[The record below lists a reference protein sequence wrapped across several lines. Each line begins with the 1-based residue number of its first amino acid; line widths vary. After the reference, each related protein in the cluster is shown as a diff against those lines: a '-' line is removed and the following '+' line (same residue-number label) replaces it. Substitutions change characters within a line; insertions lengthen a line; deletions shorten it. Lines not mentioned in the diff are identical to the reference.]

1 MCIKWGNEAGR
12 GIPGDSEVLAAEL
25 SGQVQGNT
33 PAGLPGRIER
43 YAAAHKRAVE
53 MARYVVELAVGQG
66 TCWSGRWLHRLAEKL
81 LKCGD
86 YLVFRMYPRI
96 DRVRLH
102 AAQFC
107 HVHHLCPL
115 CAICRGAK
123 LLRLYLA
130 RFELLLME
138 YPKASGYFVTLTV
151 KDGADLLERFGHL
164 SSNMQRLIARRRDHQ
179 SGFVGSQLVGVLGG
193 VGAYEFKRGSGS
205 GLWHPHYH
213 AVWLSEKSIDA
224 AAISEEWRGLTG
236 DSFIVD
242 VRPLY
247 GESAQL
253 GFLECFKYA
262 VKFSDLPLADN
273 YEAYRL
279 LARRRLVS
287 SFGVFRGI
295 DVSRL
300 DDDPVSEDE
309 PFIELF
315 YRYRH
320 GSGYSF
326 DPVRSKP
333 LQDPN
338 PCLNQEKAPIGEESP
353 VSASAEVP
361 GSTISA

>member
-1 MCIKWGNEAGR
+1 MSIKCEVGSGR
-12 GIPGDSEVLAAEL
+12 GIPSTSEVLVQEL
-25 SGQVQGNT
+25 SGQVQGDT
-33 PAGLPGRIER
+33 PAALPGRIER

-53 MARYVVELAVGQG
+53 MAAYVVGLAGAGLYGQ
-66 TCWSGRWLHRLAEKL
+66 WFNRLATKL
-81 LKCGD
+81 VKCGD
-86 YLVFRMYPRI
+86 YLVFRLYPRI

-102 AAQFC
+102 AAEFC
-107 HVHHLCPL
+107 HVHHLCPF
-115 CAICRGAK
+115 CAIRRGAK

-164 SSNMQRLIARRRDHQ
+164 SSNMQRLIVRRRDRDDARAVP
-179 SGFVGSQLVGVLGG
+179 SEMRGVLGG

-213 AVWLSEKSIDA
+213 AVWLSEKSIDQ

-247 GESAQL
+247 GESAVV

-279 LARRRLVS
+279 LSRRRLVS

-315 YRYRH
+315 YKYRH

-326 DPVRSKP
+326 DASRSKP

-338 PCLNQEKAPIGEESP
+338 PCLNQEKAPIGEELP
-353 VSASAEVP
+353 VSASAEAP